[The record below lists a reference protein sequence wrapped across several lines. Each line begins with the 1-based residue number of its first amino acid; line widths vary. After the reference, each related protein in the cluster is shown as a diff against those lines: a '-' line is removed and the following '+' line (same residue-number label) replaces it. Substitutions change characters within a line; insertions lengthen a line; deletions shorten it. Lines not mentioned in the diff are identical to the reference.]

1 MNNFDFPTNI
11 KQIGT
16 ISNGLRIYVEDYV
29 CSYLQQYAEAGGYDE
44 RLATL
49 IGRYITIDSQP
60 VIFISG
66 AILGKYCIEDA
77 GIMTFSSKSYDYIE
91 EQTNKY
97 FNGLEIVGWMQSQPG
112 YGTFLN
118 PNYAKYHFK
127 NYEKPYQ
134 VMFVIDPI
142 EKVNSFYVPSN
153 NELYETK
160 GYFVYY
166 EKNHSMHEYMI
177 ENKVLKVISQKNSEQ
192 SNEANSD
199 TGSNFDLIEEKEK
212 KNELDKIDKTKEHK
226 VVNIKSSH
234 KRKKT
239 NTQQG
244 INGQKRIVNM
254 LVSMCSVMLLICF
267 VVAAGLI
274 RSEDRI
280 SELENEL
287 ELLNASYRNIVVA
300 LQSTQDAFAAQN
312 TSSEIPVLIQ
322 ENGTDLIIDEHND
335 LEQEEVTSEI
345 NANNIQSELDG
356 IIPVSQDLDIPE
368 SYTVQP
374 GDNLLQ
380 ISQMFYGTTEMVESI
395 METNNMTDADTIYH
409 GRVLILPR

>member
-16 ISNGLRIYVEDYV
+16 ISSGLRIYVEDYV

-49 IGRYITIDSQP
+49 VGRYITIDSQP

-66 AILGKYCIEDA
+66 AILGKYCIEEA

-91 EQTNKY
+91 EQLNKY
-97 FNGLEIVGWMQSQPG
+97 FSGLEVVGWMQSQPG

-118 PNYAKYHFK
+118 PNYANYHFK
-127 NYEKPYQ
+127 NYEKPHQ

-142 EKVNSFYVPSN
+142 EKVNSFYVPN
-153 NELYETK
+153 NKELYETK

-177 ENKVLKVISQKNSEQ
+177 ENKVLRVISQTSAEQ
-192 SNEANSD
+192 VND
-199 TGSNFDLIEEKEK
+199 TNNDTQKNFDLIQEKEK
-212 KNELDKIDKTKEHK
+212 TKEFVETDK
-226 VVNIKSSH
+226 FEADNVVNIKNTR

-239 NTQQG
+239 NTQQS

-312 TSSEIPVLIQ
+312 TSTDMPVLIE
-322 ENGTDLIIDEHND
+322 ENGADLLLDAQNNLEEELEND
-335 LEQEEVTSEI
+335 TTVHHIQE
-345 NANNIQSELDG
+345 ELDG
-356 IIPVSQDLDIPE
+356 VIPVSQDLDIPE

-380 ISQMFYGTTEMVESI
+380 ISMMFYGTTDMVEKI
-395 METNNMTDADTIYH
+395 METNNMTDADTIFH
-409 GRVLILPR
+409 GKVLILPR